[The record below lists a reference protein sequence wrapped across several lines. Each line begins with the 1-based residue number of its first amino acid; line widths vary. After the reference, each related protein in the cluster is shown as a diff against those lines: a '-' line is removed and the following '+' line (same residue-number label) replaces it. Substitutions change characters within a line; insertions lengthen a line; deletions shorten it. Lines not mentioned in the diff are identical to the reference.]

1 MFHDILF
8 LILGLALIM
17 AGGNYITDGAESIAR
32 RFHISPLVI
41 VLTVVA
47 FGSSMPDLATSAI
60 AAVKR
65 QPGIALGNVVG
76 ACIFNIFFI
85 IGACATCRPLETGN
99 ISAIDFGVLTA
110 AGTVLLIFG
119 LWKKHKITRLA
130 GGCLVAAYIAYM
142 AYVIIFNSKP

>member
-17 AGGNYITDGAESIAR
+17 AGGNYLTDSAESIAR

-41 VLTVVA
+41 GLTVVA

-76 ACIFNIFFI
+76 TCIFNIFFI
-85 IGACATCRPLETGN
+85 IGACATCRPLETAISRPSTSACLQLPEPSFSSSDSGRN
-99 ISAIDFGVLTA
+99 IKSHAWQEAASWPPTSRTWLT
-110 AGTVLLIFG
+110 
-119 LWKKHKITRLA
+119 
-130 GGCLVAAYIAYM
+130 
-142 AYVIIFNSKP
+142 